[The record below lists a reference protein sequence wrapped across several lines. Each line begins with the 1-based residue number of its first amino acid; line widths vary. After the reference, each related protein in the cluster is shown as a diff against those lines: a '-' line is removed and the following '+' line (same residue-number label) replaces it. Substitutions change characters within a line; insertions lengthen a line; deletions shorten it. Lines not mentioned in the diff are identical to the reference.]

1 MEQAMELVLLPG
13 MDGTGRMFE
22 PFVHC
27 LPAGLRGSVVRYP
40 ADRECSIEELADI
53 ARAAI
58 PADRPAIIVA
68 ESFSGLVTCELLKHR
83 PANVRGVV
91 FVGAFLAPPRPLLI
105 RALSVLPAGIRQGG
119 RIGRRLIGRA
129 CLGRWATAETRALLE
144 GALAEVDPWILASRL
159 RMILQPPAAPPTI
172 DVPTCYLQATGDR
185 LVPARCAAT
194 FAALAAELEV
204 IPIDGPHMLLQ
215 ARPAECWRAIGTSR
229 TIGPVLT
236 GSTTPLLSSPS
247 PMR

>member
-1 MEQAMELVLLPG
+1 MEQTMELVLLPG

-22 PFVHC
+22 PFVRC
-27 LPAGLRGSVVRYP
+27 LPAGLRAAVVHYP
-40 ADRECSIEELADI
+40 ADRECSVEELVDI

-58 PADRPAIIVA
+58 PADGPAIIVA
-68 ESFSGLVTCELLKHR
+68 ESFSGLVACELLKRR
-83 PANVRGVV
+83 PASVRGVV

-105 RALSVLPAGIRQGG
+105 RVLSALPIGTRRGG
-119 RIGRRLIGRA
+119 RIGLSLIGWA
-129 CLGRWATAETRALLE
+129 CLGRPCAAETLGLLAA
-144 GALAEVDPWILASRL
+144 ALAEVDPRILAGRL
-159 RMILQPPAAPPTI
+159 RMILHPPAVPPAI
-172 DVPTCYLQATGDR
+172 DVPTCYLQAARDR

-215 ARPAECWRAIGTSR
+215 SRPAECWRAIGTSR
-229 TIGPVLT
+229 TIGPALA
-236 GSTTPLLSSPS
+236 GSTAPPLSSPS